1 MTLRKDLGVAGWEQ
15 LDVGFIVVILGT
27 VQQPVTPGQ
36 CTMQLRQEGE
46 RRTRER
52 EVGDVIQPQFFN
64 AETRMCT
71 S

>member
-1 MTLRKDLGVAGWEQ
+1 MMGMTLRKDLGVAGWEQ

-46 RRTRER
+46 RRTQERER
-52 EVGDVIQPQFFN
+52 
-64 AETRMCT
+64 
-71 S
+71 